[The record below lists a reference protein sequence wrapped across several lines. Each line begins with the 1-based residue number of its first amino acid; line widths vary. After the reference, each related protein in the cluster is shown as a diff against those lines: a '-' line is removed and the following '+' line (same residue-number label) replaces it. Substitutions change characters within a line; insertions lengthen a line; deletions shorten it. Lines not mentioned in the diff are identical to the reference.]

1 MFRVFCSI
9 FAGEMTKNTHF
20 IGKIMS
26 KTSYLIIFT
35 ALLFPSVLVAQTENR
50 GTVTIVPE
58 KEPESTQNAEFE
70 EWLRGMPTTVAPNT
84 NGILEPVEP
93 VFLKDIPLKPGQGLV
108 PMDYA
113 RLNAPVLSKEDA
125 QMIYWGKQLEQQ
137 RKEPGAMTIGI
148 PVLAIAQYLMTKI
161 LPDDWLK
168 SPRERRL
175 ERRKK
180 ILEEYDDTMHVSK
193 PNASLTK

>member
-1 MFRVFCSI
+1 
-9 FAGEMTKNTHF
+9 MTKKAHF
-20 IGKIMS
+20 IEEIMC
-26 KTSYLIIFT
+26 KTRFLVIVT
-35 ALLFPSVLVAQTENR
+35 TLLFPAVLSAQTENR

-58 KEPESTQNAEFE
+58 KEPESKHDAEFE
-70 EWLRGMPTTVAPNT
+70 KWLQEMPTTVAPNP

-93 VFLKDIPLKPGQGLV
+93 DFRKDIALKPGQGLV

-180 ILEEYDDTMHVSK
+180 ILEEYDDTTHVSK